1 VCKFRKF
8 ERRTT
13 VEEKDMHL
21 EPEEEKD
28 TEAHV
33 HHANLEPDEA
43 VNARQD
49 EEGDDVEGHVNQAV
63 NQGVHHRE
71 DEGDDVEGHVNLG
84 VNLEPADAV
93 NLRQDDDDDV
103 EGHVN
108 LN

>member
-1 VCKFRKF
+1 
-8 ERRTT
+8 
-13 VEEKDMHL
+13 VEEKDVHL
-21 EPEEEKD
+21 EPEED

-49 EEGDDVEGHVNQAV
+49 EGDDVEGHVNQAVNQAV

-71 DEGDDVEGHVNLG
+71 DEGDDVEGHVNLNA
-84 VNLEPADAV
+84 NLGAPADAV
-93 NLRQDDDDDV
+93 NLGREDEGDDV